1 MMRVTSFS
9 RRQALLGG
17 AAVAVAGTSGY
28 ANEEYPNRPIRLVV
42 PFGAGSIA
50 DVIARHTSERA
61 KSALSAIVIENRP
74 GAAGS
79 IGANIVA
86 KAAPDGYT
94 LCLGTVAS
102 HSIAAATINLPY
114 DPVKDF
120 TPISLLVSTWNLIA
134 VNKNVPAQTL
144 PEYLEYARKKGFSQ
158 YVSGGVGGT
167 TTHLLPELMRIREKA
182 PLQHIPTSNVATAF
196 SDLLAG
202 NVDMM
207 CYPALAIQPHIQAGG
222 ARALAVASTQR
233 IPQFANVPTVQETLK
248 SNDYD
253 LQSWFGLFAP
263 AGTQDSIITK
273 VSTAYSNAT
282 QSLKDEMEKLGAE
295 AIGWGPE
302 KFDPFFKA
310 ELPKWREVVRL
321 TGTGSAK

>member
-1 MMRVTSFS
+1 MRDGSIT
-9 RRQALLGG
+9 RRELLAGG
-17 AAVAVAGTSGY
+17 MAASIGSATGY
-28 ANEEYPNRPIRLVV
+28 AADDYPNRPIRLVV

-50 DVIARHTSERA
+50 DVVARHTSERA
-61 KSALSAIVIENRP
+61 KAALGQLFIENRA

-102 HSIAAATINLPY
+102 HSIAAATMNLPY
-114 DPVKDF
+114 DPVVDF
-120 TPISLLVSTWNLIA
+120 TPVALLVSTWNLIA
-134 VNKNVPAQTL
+134 VHKDVPAKTL

-167 TTHLLPELMRIREKA
+167 TTHLIPELMRIRENA

-207 CYPALAIQPHIQAGG
+207 CYPALAIQPHIQSGG
-222 ARALAVASTQR
+222 VRALAVASSQR
-233 IPQFANVPTVQETLK
+233 VPLFAEVPTVLEALK
-248 SNDYD
+248 SNEYD

-263 AGTQDSIITK
+263 ANTPAPIVSK
-273 VSTAYSNAT
+273 VSSAYTDAT
-282 QSLKDEMEKLGAE
+282 KSLRAEMETLGAE
-295 AIGWGPE
+295 AIGWGPDQ
-302 KFDPFFKA
+302 FGPFFRA
-310 ELPKWREVVRL
+310 ELPRWREVVRI
-321 TGTGSAK
+321 TGTGIAK